1 MESFIFASILMKMA
15 SNNKHPEMYNGVVLG
30 AILILIALLWFTIP
44 FLVSGKTLLYPIV
57 LFVVGFITLI
67 RHSRN

>member
-1 MESFIFASILMKMA
+1 MA
-15 SNNKHPEMYNGVVLG
+15 GNNNKHPEMYNGVVLG
-30 AILILIALLWFTIP
+30 ALLILIALVWFTIP

-57 LFVVGFITLI
+57 LFVIGFITMV